1 MASIPYSISVLFMSG
16 KADPWCR
23 FLVINLQTSPKD
35 SSPRYH
41 NHMVISSGY
50 FCLIVPEHFFNG
62 NQSFEE
68 KYECMQFTELTG
80 WKKRCFAIFSVTFSF
95 GDLRLIMIKW
105 SAHWHEEL
113 KKKKK
118 ILCYDNFLPLSTN
131 SLDEVYS
138 NIGKWTFDISWWKF
152 LLSFFYWYMY
162 CNMKNW
168 EEYSPKPLATF
179 QNYWEMHLGN

>member
-1 MASIPYSISVLFMSG
+1 MVHPIQVSFCWKKMASIPYSISVLFMSG

-95 GDLRLIMIKW
+95 GDLRLITIKIISILTW
-105 SAHWHEEL
+105 RIKKEEE
-113 KKKKK
+113 
-118 ILCYDNFLPLSTN
+118 NFMLWQFFT
-131 SLDEVYS
+131 
-138 NIGKWTFDISWWKF
+138 TF
-152 LLSFFYWYMY
+152 
-162 CNMKNW
+162 
-168 EEYSPKPLATF
+168 
-179 QNYWEMHLGN
+179 H